1 VNSLD
6 EHLNVRTLTIAVGL
20 IYLLVAGVA
29 VATGDTT
36 AGFLTDLAFSLVMV
50 AFGALLRVRNPH
62 EIGLRVSGGL
72 FLLTGLTQAYVVLVE
87 NAPIGDGA
95 VTLLALAAFSLY
107 LFEMFVRP
115 RLQSL

>member
-1 VNSLD
+1 MTVLPM
-6 EHLNVRTLTIAVGL
+6 TIAVGL
-20 IYLLVAGVA
+20 ISRLIAGVA
-29 VATGDTT
+29 SATGDTT

-50 AFGALLRVRNPH
+50 AFGALLRVRNPD

-72 FLLTGLTQAYVVLVE
+72 FILTGLTQGYVLLVE
-87 NAPIGDGA
+87 DAPIGDGA